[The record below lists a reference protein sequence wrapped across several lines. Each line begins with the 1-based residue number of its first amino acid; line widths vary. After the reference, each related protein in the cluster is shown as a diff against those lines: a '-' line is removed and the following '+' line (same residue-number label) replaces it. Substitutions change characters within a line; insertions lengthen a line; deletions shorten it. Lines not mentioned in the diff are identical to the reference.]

1 MWVSGIAPSNDASTI
16 NAAGTKQ
23 TATTAEVDKNFS
35 SFLKDSIE
43 QVNAAQ
49 IQSDAVTDKL
59 VRGENVD
66 LHTVMITSQKASIMM
81 QTTLE
86 IRNKAVEAY
95 QEIMRMQV

>member
-1 MWVSGIAPSNDASTI
+1 MWVSGITSGSEASTI
-16 NAAGTKQ
+16 SAAGTKQ
-23 TATTAEVDKNFS
+23 IATTAEAHKKFS

-49 IQSDAVTDKL
+49 LQSDAVTEKL

-66 LHTVMITSQKASIMM
+66 LHTVMITSQKASVMM

-86 IRNKAVEAY
+86 MRNKAVEAY